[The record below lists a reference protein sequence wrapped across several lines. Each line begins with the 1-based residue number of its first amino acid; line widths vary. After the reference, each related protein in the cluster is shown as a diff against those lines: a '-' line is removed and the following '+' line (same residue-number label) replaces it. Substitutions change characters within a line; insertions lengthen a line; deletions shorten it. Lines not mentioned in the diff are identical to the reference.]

1 MVCATTVAAENIR
14 STVHH
19 PEYPSLDAAEYKTG
33 SGEVVGEIRT
43 FPVQQPI
50 MKTHANLYPKI
61 CTFQALYRAYQRCRA
76 GKREKEYAIEFEHD
90 LEPNL
95 FSIRDDLAAERWHP
109 GQYSRFFVADPKR
122 RLINAPPFRDRIV
135 HQVVS
140 GAILPCWLPTFIR
153 DTYACLTERGTHVA
167 VDRLQQFM
175 RRYPKGTGYVL
186 QLDVKSYFAS
196 IDHEVLLGLLAKRI
210 RDRKMMHLIWQIV
223 ESYEDSPGVGI
234 PLGNLTSQGFA
245 NIYLHELDM
254 FAKHELRIGHYLR
267 YMDDI
272 TLVHD
277 NKRQLW
283 DWRDEIET
291 YLADRLN
298 LQLHPIKQTLTPI
311 DCGVKYLGYRV
322 YRDHV
327 KVLSRNV
334 RRAYKRLKQM
344 EAGRFQGDARSS
356 IASWVGYTKHADCH
370 GLNCQIAAR
379 HPFLRVAFDPIEVTE

>member
-1 MVCATTVAAENIR
+1 
-14 STVHH
+14 
-19 PEYPSLDAAEYKTG
+19 
-33 SGEVVGEIRT
+33 
-43 FPVQQPI
+43 
-50 MKTHANLYPKI
+50 MKTHTDLYPKI

-90 LEPNL
+90 LESNL
-95 FSIRDDLAAERWHP
+95 FSIRDDLVNERWHP

-135 HQVVS
+135 HRVVS
-140 GAILPCWLPTFIR
+140 DVLLPLWEPMFIY
-153 DTYACLTERGTHVA
+153 DTYACLATRGTHIA

-277 NKRQLW
+277 NKAQLW
-283 DWRDEIET
+283 EWRDEIEAF
-291 YLADRLN
+291 LADNLRLR
-298 LQLHPIKQTLTPI
+298 LHPDKQVLTPA

-322 YRDHV
+322 YRDHNRA
-327 KVLSRNV
+327 LARNV
-334 RRAYKRLKQM
+334 RRVYQRLRQM
-344 EAGRFQGDARSS
+344 ETGAFTGDVRAS
-356 IASWVGYTKHADCH
+356 ISSWVGYAKHADTY
-370 GLNCQIAAR
+370 GLNYQIAER
-379 HPFLRVAFDPIEVTE
+379 HPFLRVAFNPIEAKQ

>member
-1 MVCATTVAAENIR
+1 
-14 STVHH
+14 
-19 PEYPSLDAAEYKTG
+19 
-33 SGEVVGEIRT
+33 
-43 FPVQQPI
+43 
-50 MKTHANLYPKI
+50 MKTYTNLYQQI
-61 CTFQALYRAYQRCRA
+61 CTFPALYRAYQLCRK
-76 GKREKEYAIEFEHD
+76 GKHEREYAIEFEQD
-90 LEPNL
+90 REENL
-95 FSIRDDLAAERWHP
+95 LGLRDELVEERWHP
-109 GQYSRFFVADPKR
+109 NAYSQFIVEDPKR
-122 RLINAPPFRDRIV
+122 RLINAPPFPNRVV
-135 HQVVS
+135 HRVITDVVLTP
-140 GAILPCWLPTFIR
+140 IWRPTFPY
-153 DTYACLTERGTHVA
+153 DSFACIKGKGTHVA
-167 VDRLQQFM
+167 VRRLQRFM
-175 RRYPKGTGYVL
+175 RRHPEGSGYVL

-196 IDHEVLLGLLAKRI
+196 IDHEILISLIERRI
-210 RDRKMMHLIWQIV
+210 RDPQMMRLIRLIV

-234 PLGNLTSQGFA
+234 PLGNLTSQAFA

-254 FAKHELRIGHYLR
+254 FAKHDLRVKEYLR

-272 TLVHD
+272 TLVHTD
-277 NKRQLW
+277 KRQLW